1 MKPDNDS
8 SNPSAPAVNEHA
20 NSEADR
26 RVKQI
31 ASTKQK
37 TVITLGSWDRREDE
51 RTQIFVLDW
60 NQSRTLAARAE
71 ARARSCSSLSPF
83 PVPLLSLPLSPSC
96 AALSPLSLLLLGTV
110 NWRTGG
116 AHCLGSFMTVFCPE
130 THCINPCPHIRRYP

>member
-71 ARARSCSSLSPF
+71 ARARSCSSLS
-83 PVPLLSLPLSPSC
+83 LSLPCSLAVS
-96 AALSPLSLLLLGTV
+96 APLSLLCRFVSSQFAPSGDGKLEDGRCALPRQLYDCILSGDALYKSLS
-110 NWRTGG
+110 
-116 AHCLGSFMTVFCPE
+116 AHT
-130 THCINPCPHIRRYP
+130 